1 MCAWCISTWCCKN
14 IMVVHCWHNTSL
26 LSENTWKLIHHA
38 CLYYCDIINLNVSTF
53 MNRLFIRHMVIILS
67 YFVITSDPSLT
78 VENLVSVMSL
88 LAHENWKFIWCN
100 LVPREQLDVI
110 ENRSSSAE
118 ERIHYCC
125 SYYVNRCPTSSW
137 QDVARK
143 LFRDSETAAVERAK
157 AFLPPKG
164 S

>member
-1 MCAWCISTWCCKN
+1 MKYTMHVCTT
-14 IMVVHCWHNTSL
+14 VTSL
-26 LSENTWKLIHHA
+26 SL
-38 CLYYCDIINLNVSTF
+38 TF
-53 MNRLFIRHMVIILS
+53 VNKLFIRHVVILLS
-67 YFVITSDPSLT
+67 YFVITLEPSLT
-78 VENLVSVMSL
+78 VENVVSVMSL

-143 LFRDSETAAVERAK
+143 LFRDSETAAVEGAK

-164 S
+164 N